1 MSSYHDGRRIEY
13 AVCHDLAVNGYLV
26 TRAASSKGFADV
38 IAIKFGQILLVN
50 VKRTFMPGP
59 RERRDLVHDASDLF
73 GLAIPLVALGPASKL
88 TYRRLTGPGPADWV
102 PWTPDEIGRP
112 A

>member
-13 AVCHDLAVNGYLV
+13 AVCHDLADNGYRV

-38 IAIKFGQILLVN
+38 IAIKPGQILYVN
-50 VKRTFMPGP
+50 VKRSRMPG
-59 RERRDLVHDASDLF
+59 RLERLDLLMDAGFVSD
-73 GLAIPLVALGPASKL
+73 AVPLVALKPTRKPL
-88 TYRRLTGPGPADWV
+88 EYRRLTGPGPADWE